1 MDDTISPVKRAAELQ
16 HKIKR
21 GETVQFQNELEM
33 CNAEIKA
40 TTESVENVEPNH
52 LP

>member
-1 MDDTISPVKRAAELQ
+1 MDDTTSPVKRAAELQ
-16 HKIKR
+16 HKIKLE
-21 GETVQFQNELEM
+21 ETVQFQNELEM

-40 TTESVENVEPNH
+40 TAESVENVEPNH